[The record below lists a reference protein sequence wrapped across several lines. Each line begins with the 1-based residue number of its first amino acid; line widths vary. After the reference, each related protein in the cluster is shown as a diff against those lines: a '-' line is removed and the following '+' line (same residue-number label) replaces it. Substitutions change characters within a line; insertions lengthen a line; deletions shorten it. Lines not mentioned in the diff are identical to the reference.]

1 MKFHIVQMLAYVV
14 QEFRSLMKDRLLQ
27 TGSVILM
34 DVLTV
39 RNKGS
44 SIRRQRILI

>member
-1 MKFHIVQMLAYVV
+1 MKFHVVQMLAYVV
-14 QEFRSLMKDRLLQ
+14 QEFRCLMKDRLLQ

-34 DVLTV
+34 GILTV

-44 SIRRQRILI
+44 SIRRQGILI